1 MTGTNSF
8 AAEDFDGL
16 AKINTSAFG
25 GFCRARKLK
34 VDPAHGIDPDQPV
47 AGALAALY
55 LAHDMPTFFRVLAYA
70 LPVRESVWLACLA
83 GEQMLPEGA
92 EPTAALKAA
101 QAWVYKPNEDTR
113 KAVELAIKDADF
125 DDPTVLAADAAFHG
139 MAKGLEDVVHS
150 PPTACPTM
158 VFAMLLKAAL
168 RDGDAA
174 KAETNWQDLVG
185 FSLNIAAGGTG
196 KNDG

>member
-16 AKINTSAFG
+16 TKINTSAFG

-34 VDPAHGIDPDQPV
+34 VDPAHGIDPDRPV
-47 AGALAALY
+47 AQGLATLY
-55 LAHDMPTFFRVLAYA
+55 LAHDMPAFFRVLAYA

-83 GEQMLPEGA
+83 GAQMLPEGA
-92 EPTAALKAA
+92 EQTAALKTA
-101 QAWVYKPNEDTR
+101 QAWVYKPTEDTR
-113 KAVELAIKDADF
+113 KAVEKAINDADF

-150 PPTACPTM
+150 PPTASPTM

-174 KAETNWQDLVG
+174 KAESNWQDLVG